1 MTERIYYRDAYRR
14 NFSAVVKSKQS
25 DSEGAIVQ
33 LDQTCFYP
41 TSGGQPCDRG
51 QLAGFEVMSVEEE
64 GGAVLHALKQ
74 DRLEVGQTVE
84 GEIDWSLRFDHM
96 QQHTGQHL
104 LSQAFI
110 KTLQAETVSFH
121 LGRESST
128 IDLAREELT
137 AEDIQRVE
145 ELTNRVIFESRPIQI
160 HFVDSREQH
169 GLPLRKLSEREGMIR
184 VIEISDFD
192 FSPCGG
198 THCGSTGEVG
208 LIKVRKWERA
218 KKRARVEFYC
228 GWRALRDYRWKNQA
242 IYQLSRLYS
251 KMDREVVDAAQEHL
265 AREESQRKT
274 ISALQDSLLAYEAE
288 ELLGSSQTRHGAQVV
303 CEVLQDR
310 EPAAVQDLVRRII
323 HGGEKRIALLGLRS
337 DAPFL
342 CFGCS
347 SDLSYNMGELI
358 REAAPLID
366 GRGGGN
372 PNQAQAKG
380 SRPEGLPDALSRALE
395 LIRE

>member
-145 ELTNRVIFESRPIQI
+145 ELANRVIFESYINR
-160 HFVDSREQH
+160 S
-169 GLPLRKLSEREGMIR
+169 LRAS
-184 VIEISDFD
+184 S
-192 FSPCGG
+192 
-198 THCGSTGEVG
+198 
-208 LIKVRKWERA
+208 
-218 KKRARVEFYC
+218 
-228 GWRALRDYRWKNQA
+228 
-242 IYQLSRLYS
+242 
-251 KMDREVVDAAQEHL
+251 
-265 AREESQRKT
+265 
-274 ISALQDSLLAYEAE
+274 SA
-288 ELLGSSQTRHGAQVV
+288 
-303 CEVLQDR
+303 
-310 EPAAVQDLVRRII
+310 
-323 HGGEKRIALLGLRS
+323 
-337 DAPFL
+337 
-342 CFGCS
+342 
-347 SDLSYNMGELI
+347 
-358 REAAPLID
+358 
-366 GRGGGN
+366 
-372 PNQAQAKG
+372 
-380 SRPEGLPDALSRALE
+380 
-395 LIRE
+395 